1 MENET
6 NPKLELF
13 QSDFSDEKKFES
25 NLEKLFQYIF
35 LNIFPNILNL
45 PRIDFMN
52 SLMTSVKSILEEQ
65 YSSEIYS
72 NEKFFSLFLSVNKIF
87 EKKYKDYNQILSNA
101 WDNYSNEN
109 NSYFTD
115 FKKHCGK
122 TQEKAM
128 HLCNK
133 NNKNETGNYIIV
145 FLKNEIKFLICEKC
159 RKSYYANLFIN
170 FCQNCKCNYYSGLI
184 SQKENSISQLATY
197 TTPHCDS
204 IVNEKIPCNK
214 CKNPLYYNFKDNM
227 VECKNVGCIY
237 KTRPNYGNWKCNICN
252 TYFKSDIKLYN
263 HFDLLYLKRIYGIAL
278 LIKQKAHPGV
288 LPCCQDLDEK
298 NLIFRHKKDCS
309 GILYFWFLNTKIIV
323 ICEKCKAINYFNRFI
338 WTCPNCGL
346 HFRAKKEEMEEKIK
360 KNLMYNLK
368 KKFNIHIILG
378 EEFLLDH
385 SENNINNIYET
396 INNEGH
402 RLVRK
407 RSFKEVLEQKRK
419 GFSNDK
425 TIQKESEE
433 EMKHEIKVKRKFI
446 PRNYNDN
453 LIYSISSKNNNK
465 ITIEEETKPSVKKRK
480 NYLFDRLLRNQF
492 VPDYKKNNHF
502 KRANSGAIYLTDQKN
517 QNDEPKENNSN
528 KNNFSGNRFRL
539 RARSGYL
546 KNELQEFLKNN
557 KIESGNKIGKEKE
570 KDKDVHA
577 FIVEDKVDNNK
588 KNMPPLPFRIKIKLQ
603 NNNLNYNQN
612 KYKLFLEFQYEKQ
625 NNYKTPRMIL
635 INKNNKSKHNNNQ
648 NKKEE
653 SNNNIKRN
661 LSDKII
667 NKLNIDS
674 FKYKISN
681 HNNNNKK
688 NDKKGD
694 KVVRKLEYKF
704 NDDYNQKKTKNKTDS
719 DEEKSYKDEKVIN
732 KNEETP
738 VIIKSENIGFKN
750 IRESKIKKDENKN
763 NNNKDVITI
772 ENENDKKE
780 KRQRNFGLY
789 KRYKE
794 NERESSNNN
803 NNKKIIINSQPSDI
817 ISISNLDPQMDI
829 FIENEAIKRDKSL
842 YNSLQSQ
849 IIKILSKGN
858 LPIFNIENYKIE
870 RQIGE
875 GSFGLIYQVMNKK
888 SYIKYAMKKIIANN
902 LLSLETF
909 QREFEIVHQNSHPNI
924 LDILGICI
932 RCLDQTTY
940 VLYVLMDLALHDWD
954 FEIEQR
960 QKKKNYYTEKELIS
974 ILKQISSA
982 LFYLQR
988 VKRTAHRDVKP
999 ENILVFNDGI
1009 YKLGDFGEAKINQ
1022 LRRNNARSTI
1032 RGTEMYMSPALF
1044 KALQENKDDIKH
1056 DIYKSDVFSLGYCF
1070 VYAATL
1076 DFKIID
1082 NIRNL
1087 NNDFKVRKILQRIL
1101 FLRYSKEFIELIY
1114 KMISVNE
1121 DDRVDF
1127 IGLDKLLK
1135 EQNFK

>member
-184 SQKENSISQLATY
+184 SQKENAISQLATY

-309 GILYFWFLNTKIIV
+309 GILYFWILNTKIIV

-378 EEFLLDH
+378 EEFLLEH

-396 INNEGH
+396 LNNDGH

-433 EMKHEIKVKRKFI
+433 ETKHEIKVKRKFI

-681 HNNNNKK
+681 HNNNKK

-694 KVVRKLEYKF
+694 KVVRKLQYKF

>member
-6 NPKLELF
+6 NPKLKLF

-133 NNKNETGNYIIV
+133 NETGNYIIV

-170 FCQNCKCNYYSGLI
+170 FCLNCKCNYYSGLI

-681 HNNNNKK
+681 HNNNKK

-803 NNKKIIINSQPSDI
+803 NNNKKIIINSHPSDI

-829 FIENEAIKRDKSL
+829 FIENEAIKKDKSL
-842 YNSLQSQ
+842 YNSIQSQ

-858 LPIFNIENYKIE
+858 LPIFNIENYKVE

-988 VKRTAHRDVKP
+988 VKRIAHRDVKP

>member
-6 NPKLELF
+6 NPKLKLF

-109 NSYFTD
+109 NSYFTE

-184 SQKENSISQLATY
+184 SQKENAISQLATY

-309 GILYFWFLNTKIIV
+309 GILYFWILNTKIIV

-378 EEFLLDH
+378 EEFLLEH

-396 INNEGH
+396 LNNEGH

-433 EMKHEIKVKRKFI
+433 ETKHEIKVKRKFI

-557 KIESGNKIGKEKE
+557 KIESGNKIGNEKEKE
-570 KDKDVHA
+570 NDVHA
-577 FIVEDKVDNNK
+577 FMVDDKVDNNK

-603 NNNLNYNQN
+603 NNNLNHNQN

-635 INKNNKSKHNNNQ
+635 INKNNKSKNNNNK

-681 HNNNNKK
+681 HNNNKK

-794 NERESSNNN
+794 NERESSNN

-1070 VYAATL
+1070 VYAATF

>member
-109 NSYFTD
+109 NSYFTE

-557 KIESGNKIGKEKE
+557 KIESGNKIGNEKEKE
-570 KDKDVHA
+570 NDVHA

-681 HNNNNKK
+681 HNNNKK

>member
-1 MENET
+1 MKNET
-6 NPKLELF
+6 NPKIELF

-52 SLMTSVKSILEEQ
+52 SLQTSVKSILEEQ

-101 WDNYSNEN
+101 WDNHSNEN
-109 NSYFTD
+109 NSYFKE

-184 SQKENSISQLATY
+184 SQKENTISQLATY
-197 TTPHCDS
+197 STPHCDS
-204 IVNEKIPCNK
+204 IVNDKIPCIK

-227 VECKNVGCIY
+227 VECKNIGCNY
-237 KTRPNYGNWKCNICN
+237 KTRPNYANWKCNVCN
-252 TYFKSDIKLYN
+252 SYFKSEIKLYN

-298 NLIFRHKKDCS
+298 NMIFKHKKDCS
-309 GILYFWFLNTKIIV
+309 GILYFWILNTKIIV

-360 KNLMYNLK
+360 KNLISNLK

-378 EEFLLDH
+378 GEFLLDQ
-385 SENNINNIYET
+385 SENNISNIYET
-396 INNEGH
+396 LNNEGN

-407 RSFKEVLEQKRK
+407 RSFKEILEQKKKRY
-419 GFSNDK
+419 SNEK
-425 TIQKESEE
+425 TIQKEQEE
-433 EMKHEIKVKRKFI
+433 EIKHEIKVKRKFI

-453 LIYSISSKNNNK
+453 LIYNFSSKNNNK
-465 ITIEEETKPSVKKRK
+465 ITIEDESKPSVKKRK

-492 VPDYKKNNHF
+492 VPDNKKNNQF
-502 KRANSGAIYLTDQKN
+502 KRANSGAIFLTDQKN
-517 QNDEPKENNSN
+517 KNDEQKENNPN

-546 KNELQEFLKNN
+546 KNELQEFLKIN
-557 KIESGNKIGKEKE
+557 KMESGNTIGNEKE
-570 KDKDVHA
+570 NEVNAFAVEEHLDK
-577 FIVEDKVDNNK
+577 NK

-603 NNNLNYNQN
+603 NNNNINNNQN

-635 INKNNKSKHNNNQ
+635 INNINKTKNNNTK

-653 SNNNIKRN
+653 SNNKLKRN

-674 FKYKISN
+674 FKYKN
-681 HNNNNKK
+681 GNNNSKK
-688 NDKKGD
+688 NDFKRCD
-694 KVVRKLEYKF
+694 KIVRKLEYKF

-719 DEEKSYKDEKVIN
+719 DEEKSYKDEKVMN

-750 IRESKIKKDENKN
+750 IRESKIKKDEIKININ
-763 NNNKDVITI
+763 NEVTTI
-772 ENENDKKE
+772 ENENSKKE
-780 KRQRNFGLY
+780 KRQKNFGLY

-794 NERESSNNN
+794 NEVVSNDNSNNN
-803 NNKKIIINSQPSDI
+803 KIIINSHPSDI
-817 ISISNLDPQMDI
+817 ISVSNLDPQMDI
-829 FIENEAIKRDKSL
+829 FIENEAIKKDKSL
-842 YNSLQSQ
+842 YNSIQSQ

-875 GSFGLIYQVMNKK
+875 GSFGHIYQVMNKK
-888 SYIKYAMKKIIANN
+888 SYIRYAMKKIIANN
-902 LLSLETF
+902 LLSVETF

-1135 EQNFK
+1135 EQKF

>member
-109 NSYFTD
+109 NSYFTE

-184 SQKENSISQLATY
+184 SQKENAISQLATY

-309 GILYFWFLNTKIIV
+309 GILYFWILNTKIIV

-378 EEFLLDH
+378 EEFLLEH

-396 INNEGH
+396 LNNDGH

-433 EMKHEIKVKRKFI
+433 ETKHEIKVKRKFI

-681 HNNNNKK
+681 HNNNKK

-694 KVVRKLEYKF
+694 KVVRKLQYKF

>member
-278 LIKQKAHPGV
+278 LLKQKAHPGV

-681 HNNNNKK
+681 HNNKM

-794 NERESSNNN
+794 NERESSNN

>member
-6 NPKLELF
+6 NQKLELF

-309 GILYFWFLNTKIIV
+309 GILYFWFLDTKIIV

-681 HNNNNKK
+681 HNNNKK

-803 NNKKIIINSQPSDI
+803 NKKIIINSQPSDI

-842 YNSLQSQ
+842 YNSIQSQ

>member
-763 NNNKDVITI
+763 NNKDVITI

-794 NERESSNNN
+794 NERESSNN

>member
-6 NPKLELF
+6 NPKLKLF

-433 EMKHEIKVKRKFI
+433 ETKHEIKVKRKFI

-681 HNNNNKK
+681 HNNNKK

-794 NERESSNNN
+794 NERESSNN

>member
-1 MENET
+1 MKNET
-6 NPKLELF
+6 NEKIELF

-109 NSYFTD
+109 NSYFTE

-557 KIESGNKIGKEKE
+557 KIESGNKIGNEKEKE
-570 KDKDVHA
+570 NDVHA

-681 HNNNNKK
+681 HNNNKK
-688 NDKKGD
+688 NGKKGD

-803 NNKKIIINSQPSDI
+803 NKKIIINSQPSDI

-842 YNSLQSQ
+842 YNSIQSQ

>member
-6 NPKLELF
+6 NPKLKLF

-184 SQKENSISQLATY
+184 SQKENAISQLATY

-309 GILYFWFLNTKIIV
+309 GILYFWILNTKIIV

-378 EEFLLDH
+378 EEFLLEH

-557 KIESGNKIGKEKE
+557 KIESGNKIGNE
-570 KDKDVHA
+570 KDKENDVHA

-681 HNNNNKK
+681 HNNNKK
-688 NDKKGD
+688 NGKKGD

-794 NERESSNNN
+794 NERESSNN

>member
-1 MENET
+1 M
-6 NPKLELF
+6 
-13 QSDFSDEKKFES
+13 
-25 NLEKLFQYIF
+25 
-35 LNIFPNILNL
+35 
-45 PRIDFMN
+45 
-52 SLMTSVKSILEEQ
+52 
-65 YSSEIYS
+65 
-72 NEKFFSLFLSVNKIF
+72 
-87 EKKYKDYNQILSNA
+87 
-101 WDNYSNEN
+101 
-109 NSYFTD
+109 
-115 FKKHCGK
+115 
-122 TQEKAM
+122 
-128 HLCNK
+128 
-133 NNKNETGNYIIV
+133 
-145 FLKNEIKFLICEKC
+145 
-159 RKSYYANLFIN
+159 
-170 FCQNCKCNYYSGLI
+170 
-184 SQKENSISQLATY
+184 
-197 TTPHCDS
+197 
-204 IVNEKIPCNK
+204 
-214 CKNPLYYNFKDNM
+214 
-227 VECKNVGCIY
+227 
-237 KTRPNYGNWKCNICN
+237 
-252 TYFKSDIKLYN
+252 
-263 HFDLLYLKRIYGIAL
+263 KRIYGIAL

-396 INNEGH
+396 LNNEGH

-433 EMKHEIKVKRKFI
+433 ETKHEIKVKRKFI

-570 KDKDVHA
+570 KDKDIHA

-681 HNNNNKK
+681 HNNNKK

-794 NERESSNNN
+794 NERESSN

>member
-1 MENET
+1 ME
-6 NPKLELF
+6 
-13 QSDFSDEKKFES
+13 
-25 NLEKLFQYIF
+25 I
-35 LNIFPNILNL
+35 
-45 PRIDFMN
+45 
-52 SLMTSVKSILEEQ
+52 
-65 YSSEIYS
+65 
-72 NEKFFSLFLSVNKIF
+72 
-87 EKKYKDYNQILSNA
+87 NQ
-101 WDNYSNEN
+101 E
-109 NSYFTD
+109 
-115 FKKHCGK
+115 
-122 TQEKAM
+122 
-128 HLCNK
+128 
-133 NNKNETGNYIIV
+133 
-145 FLKNEIKFLICEKC
+145 
-159 RKSYYANLFIN
+159 
-170 FCQNCKCNYYSGLI
+170 
-184 SQKENSISQLATY
+184 
-197 TTPHCDS
+197 
-204 IVNEKIPCNK
+204 
-214 CKNPLYYNFKDNM
+214 
-227 VECKNVGCIY
+227 
-237 KTRPNYGNWKCNICN
+237 
-252 TYFKSDIKLYN
+252 
-263 HFDLLYLKRIYGIAL
+263 
-278 LIKQKAHPGV
+278 
-288 LPCCQDLDEK
+288 
-298 NLIFRHKKDCS
+298 
-309 GILYFWFLNTKIIV
+309 
-323 ICEKCKAINYFNRFI
+323 
-338 WTCPNCGL
+338 
-346 HFRAKKEEMEEKIK
+346 
-360 KNLMYNLK
+360 
-368 KKFNIHIILG
+368 
-378 EEFLLDH
+378 
-385 SENNINNIYET
+385 INNIENLSSNLNFT
-396 INNEGH
+396 SSLNN
-402 RLVRK
+402 
-407 RSFKEVLEQKRK
+407 KENQYFYKNIK
-419 GFSNDK
+419 K
-425 TIQKESEE
+425 YEE
-433 EMKHEIKVKRKFI
+433 EKNDPILSLKVK
-446 PRNYNDN
+446 Y
-453 LIYSISSKNNNK
+453 
-465 ITIEEETKPSVKKRK
+465 
-480 NYLFDRLLRNQF
+480 
-492 VPDYKKNNHF
+492 
-502 KRANSGAIYLTDQKN
+502 
-517 QNDEPKENNSN
+517 NNSIM
-528 KNNFSGNRFRL
+528 
-539 RARSGYL
+539 
-546 KNELQEFLKNN
+546 NEN
-557 KIESGNKIGKEKE
+557 
-570 KDKDVHA
+570 
-577 FIVEDKVDNNK
+577 
-588 KNMPPLPFRIKIKLQ
+588 
-603 NNNLNYNQN
+603 
-612 KYKLFLEFQYEKQ
+612 
-625 NNYKTPRMIL
+625 
-635 INKNNKSKHNNNQ
+635 NNNQ

-681 HNNNNKK
+681 HNNNKK

-794 NERESSNNN
+794 NERESSNN

-1009 YKLGDFGEAKINQ
+1009 YKLGDFGEAKINR

>member
-278 LIKQKAHPGV
+278 LIKQIAHPGV

-570 KDKDVHA
+570 EDKDVHA

-750 IRESKIKKDENKN
+750 IRESKIKKDENK

>member
-6 NPKLELF
+6 NPKLKLF

-109 NSYFTD
+109 NSYFTE

-237 KTRPNYGNWKCNICN
+237 KTRPNYGNWKCNICS

-298 NLIFRHKKDCS
+298 NLIFRHKKDCN
-309 GILYFWFLNTKIIV
+309 GILYFWILNTKVIV

-368 KKFNIHIILG
+368 KKFNMHIILG
-378 EEFLLDH
+378 EEFLLEH

-396 INNEGH
+396 LNNEGH

-433 EMKHEIKVKRKFI
+433 ETKHEIKVKRKFI

-517 QNDEPKENNSN
+517 QNDGPKENNSN

-681 HNNNNKK
+681 HNNNKK

-794 NERESSNNN
+794 NERESSNN

>member
-6 NPKLELF
+6 NPKLKLF

-45 PRIDFMN
+45 PPIDFMN

-109 NSYFTD
+109 NSYFTE

-309 GILYFWFLNTKIIV
+309 GILYFWILNTKIIV

-661 LSDKII
+661 LSDKIV

-681 HNNNNKK
+681 HNNNKN

-794 NERESSNNN
+794 NERESSNN

>member
-6 NPKLELF
+6 NPKLKLF

-570 KDKDVHA
+570 KDVHA

-681 HNNNNKK
+681 HNNNKK

-803 NNKKIIINSQPSDI
+803 NKKIIINSHPSDI

>member
-6 NPKLELF
+6 NPKLKLF

-109 NSYFTD
+109 NGYFTE

-557 KIESGNKIGKEKE
+557 KIESGNKIGNEKEKE
-570 KDKDVHA
+570 NDVHA

-681 HNNNNKK
+681 HNNNKK

-803 NNKKIIINSQPSDI
+803 NNKKIIINSHPSDI

>member
-1 MENET
+1 MMIIT
-6 NPKLELF
+6 R
-13 QSDFSDEKKFES
+13 KK
-25 NLEKLFQYIF
+25 Q
-35 LNIFPNILNL
+35 
-45 PRIDFMN
+45 
-52 SLMTSVKSILEEQ
+52 
-65 YSSEIYS
+65 
-72 NEKFFSLFLSVNKIF
+72 
-87 EKKYKDYNQILSNA
+87 
-101 WDNYSNEN
+101 
-109 NSYFTD
+109 
-115 FKKHCGK
+115 
-122 TQEKAM
+122 
-128 HLCNK
+128 
-133 NNKNETGNYIIV
+133 
-145 FLKNEIKFLICEKC
+145 
-159 RKSYYANLFIN
+159 
-170 FCQNCKCNYYSGLI
+170 
-184 SQKENSISQLATY
+184 
-197 TTPHCDS
+197 
-204 IVNEKIPCNK
+204 
-214 CKNPLYYNFKDNM
+214 
-227 VECKNVGCIY
+227 
-237 KTRPNYGNWKCNICN
+237 
-252 TYFKSDIKLYN
+252 
-263 HFDLLYLKRIYGIAL
+263 
-278 LIKQKAHPGV
+278 
-288 LPCCQDLDEK
+288 
-298 NLIFRHKKDCS
+298 
-309 GILYFWFLNTKIIV
+309 
-323 ICEKCKAINYFNRFI
+323 
-338 WTCPNCGL
+338 
-346 HFRAKKEEMEEKIK
+346 
-360 KNLMYNLK
+360 
-368 KKFNIHIILG
+368 
-378 EEFLLDH
+378 
-385 SENNINNIYET
+385 
-396 INNEGH
+396 
-402 RLVRK
+402 
-407 RSFKEVLEQKRK
+407 
-419 GFSNDK
+419 
-425 TIQKESEE
+425 
-433 EMKHEIKVKRKFI
+433 
-446 PRNYNDN
+446 
-453 LIYSISSKNNNK
+453 
-465 ITIEEETKPSVKKRK
+465 
-480 NYLFDRLLRNQF
+480 
-492 VPDYKKNNHF
+492 
-502 KRANSGAIYLTDQKN
+502 
-517 QNDEPKENNSN
+517 
-528 KNNFSGNRFRL
+528 
-539 RARSGYL
+539 
-546 KNELQEFLKNN
+546 
-557 KIESGNKIGKEKE
+557 
-570 KDKDVHA
+570 
-577 FIVEDKVDNNK
+577 
-588 KNMPPLPFRIKIKLQ
+588 
-603 NNNLNYNQN
+603 
-612 KYKLFLEFQYEKQ
+612 
-625 NNYKTPRMIL
+625 
-635 INKNNKSKHNNNQ
+635 
-648 NKKEE
+648 
-653 SNNNIKRN
+653 
-661 LSDKII
+661 
-667 NKLNIDS
+667 
-674 FKYKISN
+674 
-681 HNNNNKK
+681 
-688 NDKKGD
+688 
-694 KVVRKLEYKF
+694 
-704 NDDYNQKKTKNKTDS
+704 KNKTDS

-794 NERESSNNN
+794 NERESSNN

>member
-6 NPKLELF
+6 NPKLKLF

-109 NSYFTD
+109 NSYFIE

-184 SQKENSISQLATY
+184 SQKENAISQLATY

-378 EEFLLDH
+378 EEFLLEH

-433 EMKHEIKVKRKFI
+433 ETKHEIKVKRKFI

-603 NNNLNYNQN
+603 NNNLNHNQN

-667 NKLNIDS
+667 NKVNIDS

-681 HNNNNKK
+681 HNNNKK
-688 NDKKGD
+688 NGKKGD

-719 DEEKSYKDEKVIN
+719 DEEKSYKDEKVTN

-794 NERESSNNN
+794 NERESSNN

>member
-214 CKNPLYYNFKDNM
+214 CKNPLYYDFKDNM

-309 GILYFWFLNTKIIV
+309 GILYFWILNTKIIV

-378 EEFLLDH
+378 EEFLLEH

-396 INNEGH
+396 LNNEGH

-433 EMKHEIKVKRKFI
+433 ETKHEIKVKRKFI

-517 QNDEPKENNSN
+517 QNDEPKENISN

-577 FIVEDKVDNNK
+577 FIVEDKVDSNK

-688 NDKKGD
+688 NGKKGD

-794 NERESSNNN
+794 NERESSNN

>member
-1 MENET
+1 M
-6 NPKLELF
+6 
-13 QSDFSDEKKFES
+13 
-25 NLEKLFQYIF
+25 
-35 LNIFPNILNL
+35 NL

-52 SLMTSVKSILEEQ
+52 SLQTSVKSILEEQ

-101 WDNYSNEN
+101 WDNHSNEN

-184 SQKENSISQLATY
+184 SQKENTISQLATY
-197 TTPHCDS
+197 STPHCDS
-204 IVNEKIPCNK
+204 IVNDKIPCIK

-227 VECKNVGCIY
+227 VECKNIGCNY
-237 KTRPNYGNWKCNICN
+237 KTRPNYANWKCNVCN
-252 TYFKSDIKLYN
+252 SYFKSEIKLYN

-298 NLIFRHKKDCS
+298 NLIFKHKKDCS
-309 GILYFWFLNTKIIV
+309 GILYFWILNTKIIV

-360 KNLMYNLK
+360 KNLISNLK

-378 EEFLLDH
+378 GEFLLDQ
-385 SENNINNIYET
+385 SENNISNVYET
-396 INNEGH
+396 LNNEGN

-407 RSFKEVLEQKRK
+407 RSFKEILEQKKKRY
-419 GFSNDK
+419 SNEK
-425 TIQKESEE
+425 TIQKEQEE
-433 EMKHEIKVKRKFI
+433 EIKHEIKVKRKFI

-453 LIYSISSKNNNK
+453 LIYNFSSKNNNK
-465 ITIEEETKPSVKKRK
+465 ITIEDEAKPSVKKRK

-492 VPDYKKNNHF
+492 VPDNKKNNQF
-502 KRANSGAIYLTDQKN
+502 KRANSGAIFLTDQKN
-517 QNDEPKENNSN
+517 KNDEQKENNPN

-546 KNELQEFLKNN
+546 KNELQEFLKIN
-557 KIESGNKIGKEKE
+557 KMESGNTIGNEKEKE
-570 KDKDVHA
+570 KENEVNAFAVEEHLDK
-577 FIVEDKVDNNK
+577 NK

-603 NNNLNYNQN
+603 NNNNINNNQN

-635 INKNNKSKHNNNQ
+635 INNINKSKNNNTK

-653 SNNNIKRN
+653 SNNKLKRN

-674 FKYKISN
+674 FKYKN
-681 HNNNNKK
+681 GNNNSKK
-688 NDKKGD
+688 NDNKRCD
-694 KVVRKLEYKF
+694 KIVRKLEYKF

-719 DEEKSYKDEKVIN
+719 DEEKSYKDEKAMN

-750 IRESKIKKDENKN
+750 IRESKIKKDENKIN
-763 NNNKDVITI
+763 NNNEVITI
-772 ENENDKKE
+772 ENENNKKE

-794 NERESSNNN
+794 NEVVLNDNKN
-803 NNKKIIINSQPSDI
+803 NNKIVINSHPSDI
-817 ISISNLDPQMDI
+817 ISVSNLDPQMDI
-829 FIENEAIKRDKSL
+829 FIENEAIKKDKSL
-842 YNSLQSQ
+842 YNSIQSQ

-875 GSFGLIYQVMNKK
+875 GSFGHIYQVMNKK
-888 SYIKYAMKKIIANN
+888 SYIRYAMKKIIANN

-1135 EQNFK
+1135 EQKF

>member
-6 NPKLELF
+6 NQKLELF

-681 HNNNNKK
+681 HNNNKK

-738 VIIKSENIGFKN
+738 VIIKNENIGFKN

-794 NERESSNNN
+794 NERESSNN

>member
-570 KDKDVHA
+570 EDKDVHA

-681 HNNNNKK
+681 HNNKK

-794 NERESSNNN
+794 NERESSNN

>member
-6 NPKLELF
+6 NPKLKLF

-109 NSYFTD
+109 NSYFTE

-184 SQKENSISQLATY
+184 SQKENAISQLATY

-214 CKNPLYYNFKDNM
+214 CKNPLYYDFKDNM

-309 GILYFWFLNTKIIV
+309 GILYFWILNTKIIV

-378 EEFLLDH
+378 EEFLLEH

-396 INNEGH
+396 LNNEGH

-433 EMKHEIKVKRKFI
+433 ETKHEIKVKRKFI

-681 HNNNNKK
+681 HNNNKK

-794 NERESSNNN
+794 NERESSNN

>member
-1 MENET
+1 MENEM
-6 NPKLELF
+6 KSKMELF
-13 QSDFSDEKKFES
+13 RDDFSDKKLFEQ

-52 SLMTSVKSILEEQ
+52 SLMTSVKSILEEH
-65 YSSEIYS
+65 YSDEIYS
-72 NEKFFSLFLSVNKIF
+72 DEKFFSLFLSVNKIF

-109 NSYFTD
+109 NSYFTE

-184 SQKENSISQLATY
+184 SQKENAISQLATY

-309 GILYFWFLNTKIIV
+309 GILYFWILNTKIIV

-378 EEFLLDH
+378 EEFLLEH

-396 INNEGH
+396 LNNEGH

-433 EMKHEIKVKRKFI
+433 ETKHEIKVKRKFI

-570 KDKDVHA
+570 KDVHA

-661 LSDKII
+661 LSDKIV

-681 HNNNNKK
+681 HNNNKK

-803 NNKKIIINSQPSDI
+803 NKKIIINSQPSDI
-817 ISISNLDPQMDI
+817 ISISKLDPQMDI

>member
-298 NLIFRHKKDCS
+298 NMIFKHKKDCS
-309 GILYFWFLNTKIIV
+309 GILYFWILNTKIIV

-681 HNNNNKK
+681 HNNNKK

>member
-6 NPKLELF
+6 NPKLKLF

-109 NSYFTD
+109 NSYFTE

-184 SQKENSISQLATY
+184 SQKENAISQLATY

-378 EEFLLDH
+378 EEFLLEH

-433 EMKHEIKVKRKFI
+433 ETKHEIKVKRKFI

-517 QNDEPKENNSN
+517 QNDGPKENNSN

-681 HNNNNKK
+681 HNNNKK

-738 VIIKSENIGFKN
+738 VIIKNENIGFKN

-803 NNKKIIINSQPSDI
+803 NKKIIINSQPSDI
-817 ISISNLDPQMDI
+817 ISISKLDPQMDI

>member
-6 NPKLELF
+6 NPKLKLF

-109 NSYFTD
+109 NSYFIE

-184 SQKENSISQLATY
+184 SQKENAISQLATY

-378 EEFLLDH
+378 EEFLLEH
-385 SENNINNIYET
+385 SENNISNIYET
-396 INNEGH
+396 LNNEGH

-577 FIVEDKVDNNK
+577 FIVEDKVDSNK

-681 HNNNNKK
+681 HNNNKK

-719 DEEKSYKDEKVIN
+719 DEEKSYKDEKVTN

-803 NNKKIIINSQPSDI
+803 NKKIIINSQPSDI
-817 ISISNLDPQMDI
+817 ISISKLDPQMDI

>member
-278 LIKQKAHPGV
+278 LLKQKAHPGV

-681 HNNNNKK
+681 HNNNKK

-794 NERESSNNN
+794 NERESSNN

>member
-6 NPKLELF
+6 NPKLKLF

-681 HNNNNKK
+681 HNNNKK

-794 NERESSNNN
+794 NERESSNN

>member
-184 SQKENSISQLATY
+184 SQKENAISQLATY

-309 GILYFWFLNTKIIV
+309 GILYFWILNTKIIV

-433 EMKHEIKVKRKFI
+433 ETKHEIKVKRKFI

-557 KIESGNKIGKEKE
+557 KIESGNKIGNEKEKE
-570 KDKDVHA
+570 NDVHA

-688 NDKKGD
+688 NGKKGD

-794 NERESSNNN
+794 NERESSNN

>member
-6 NPKLELF
+6 NPKLKLF

-65 YSSEIYS
+65 YTSEIYS
-72 NEKFFSLFLSVNKIF
+72 YEKFFSLFLSVNKIF

-109 NSYFTD
+109 NSYFTE

-184 SQKENSISQLATY
+184 SQKENAISQLATY

-309 GILYFWFLNTKIIV
+309 GILYFWILNTKIIV

-433 EMKHEIKVKRKFI
+433 ETKHEIKVKRKFI

-681 HNNNNKK
+681 HNNNKK

-794 NERESSNNN
+794 NERESSNN

>member
-570 KDKDVHA
+570 EDKEVHA

-681 HNNNNKK
+681 HNNNKK

-794 NERESSNNN
+794 NERESSNN

>member
-184 SQKENSISQLATY
+184 SQKENAISQLATY

-570 KDKDVHA
+570 KDVHA

-681 HNNNNKK
+681 HNNNKK

-794 NERESSNNN
+794 NERESSN

>member
-109 NSYFTD
+109 NGYFTE

-184 SQKENSISQLATY
+184 SQKENAISQLATY

-309 GILYFWFLNTKIIV
+309 GILYFWILNTKIIV

-378 EEFLLDH
+378 EEFLLEH

-396 INNEGH
+396 LNNEGH

-433 EMKHEIKVKRKFI
+433 ETKHEIKVKRKFI

-557 KIESGNKIGKEKE
+557 KIESGNKIGNEKEKE
-570 KDKDVHA
+570 NDVHA

-688 NDKKGD
+688 NGKKGD

-794 NERESSNNN
+794 NERESSNN